1 MSCERLT
8 VVHIFRLWSK
18 VTEGIKEKNLEKA
31 TESKTAIED
40 AQRQRVKEREEK
52 EETWQ
57 PKYFVQKGE
66 KFYPNVEALPQE
78 MQLEAVRKYFSSI

>member
-66 KFYPNVEALPQE
+66 KFYPKVEALPQE